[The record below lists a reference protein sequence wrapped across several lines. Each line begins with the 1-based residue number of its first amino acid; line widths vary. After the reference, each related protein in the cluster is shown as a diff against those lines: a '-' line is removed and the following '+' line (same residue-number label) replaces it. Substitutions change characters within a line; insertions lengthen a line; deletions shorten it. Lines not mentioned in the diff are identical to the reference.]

1 MKKEISGGDVRSR
14 LGLFS
19 VVMIN
24 IIAVDSLRSLPFSA
38 MYSFSLIFFYCI
50 AALTFLIPSGFA
62 AAELATGW
70 PRRGGIYVWVT
81 EAFGPRW
88 GFVIIWLQW
97 IYNVVWYPTLLSF
110 LAGAVAY
117 IIDPSL
123 VNNHWYMFWMIFFI
137 FWGATFLNFF
147 GMRTS
152 SLFSGI
158 GAIIGTLLPMG
169 AIIFLG
175 ICWVSAGYTPEI
187 EFSLDTFFPSQLE
200 FDDISFYIAL
210 LFGLMGL
217 EMSAVHADEVRKPQT
232 TFPKAIIISSC
243 IIICSLIL
251 SSLAIAIV
259 VPKHELN
266 VVSGLLQAYDI
277 FLSKFGASSFLPLLA
292 LCIIIGSV
300 GNMSAWVLGP
310 SKGLMVAIR
319 ENKLS
324 LHLGK
329 ESIRGVPIPMLLAQ
343 GVIVT
348 LLSSIFLF
356 LPTVSSSYW
365 ILSVITGELA
375 LFVYIGLFASLI
387 KLRITHPHIKRHF
400 MLPGGVVG
408 TSIIGGVGIIACFA
422 GCIAGLIPP
431 KILHTGSVYT
441 YEMLVIGGTTFFT
454 LIPFLLFSLRK
465 RKSKVKVSQ
474 SDR

>member
-1 MKKEISGGDVRSR
+1 MRSR

-38 MYSFSLIFFYCI
+38 MYGFSLVFFYLV

-70 PRRGGIYVWVT
+70 PRKGGIYVWVS
-81 EAFGPRW
+81 EAFGPLW
-88 GFVIIWLQW
+88 GFVVIWLQW

-117 IIDPSL
+117 LVDPDLIS
-123 VNNHWYMFWMIFFI
+123 NKWYMFWMVLSF

-152 SLFSGI
+152 SFFSGI

-169 AIIFLG
+169 VIILLG
-175 ICWVSAGYTPEI
+175 GLWIYNGYAPEI
-187 EFSLDTFFPSQLE
+187 TFSYDEFFPSAIDFQ
-200 FDDISFYIAL
+200 DISFYIAL

-217 EMSAVHADEVRKPQT
+217 EMSAVHADEVKKPQT
-232 TFPKAIIISSC
+232 TFPRAIIISSV
-243 IIICSLIL
+243 IIILSLVL

-259 VPKHELN
+259 VPKTELN
-266 VVSGLLQAYDI
+266 VVSGMLQAYDI
-277 FLSKFGASSFLPLLA
+277 FLTKFHAESFLPLLV
-292 LCIIIGSV
+292 LCIIIGTI

-319 ENKLS
+319 ESNLS
-324 LHLGK
+324 LRLGK
-329 ESIRGVPIPMLLAQ
+329 ESVRGVPVPLLLVQ
-343 GVIVT
+343 GVIVS
-348 LLSSIFLF
+348 LLSTTFLF
-356 LPTVSSSYW
+356 LPSVSSSYW
-365 ILSVITGELA
+365 VLSVITGELA
-375 LFVYIGLFASLI
+375 LFVYVGLFASLI
-387 KLRITHPHIKRHF
+387 KLRITHGHIKRHF
-400 MLPGGVVG
+400 MLPGGIVG
-408 TSIIGGVGIIACFA
+408 TSIIGGIGLLACLA

-431 KILHTGSVYT
+431 STIKTGGVLA
-441 YEMLVIGGTTFFT
+441 YESMVIGGTLFFAI
-454 LIPFLLFSLRK
+454 IPFILFQYRTRRRK
-465 RKSKVKVSQ
+465 KVQ
-474 SDR
+474 